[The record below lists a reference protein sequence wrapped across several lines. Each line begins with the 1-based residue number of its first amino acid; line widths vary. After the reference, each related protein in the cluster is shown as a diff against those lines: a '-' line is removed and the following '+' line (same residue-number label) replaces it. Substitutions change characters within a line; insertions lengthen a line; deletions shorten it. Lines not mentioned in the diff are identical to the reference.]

1 MFDNNQY
8 KNPYSMYDP
17 NYITKL
23 EQENKML
30 KEKQQQMSDPM
41 YVEFQQTPEYQMAKK
56 DNFLT
61 FLFENTFQQ
70 WQSSPLGQQFVEWDK
85 KQYENYKQ
93 QRIAQI
99 NKPKETNVL

>member
-1 MFDNNQY
+1 MFDTNNQY

-17 NYITKL
+17 LYIQKL

-30 KEKQQQMSDPM
+30 KEQQQQMSDPL
-41 YVEFQQTPEYQMAKK
+41 YVEFQQSAEYQAAKR

-70 WQSSPLGQQFVEWDK
+70 WQASPLGQKFIEWDK
-85 KQYENYKQ
+85 KQYETYKQ
-93 QRIAQI
+93 NRSQNIV
-99 NKPKETNVL
+99 K